1 MAKKLN
7 PNRKVTMTVR
17 EINKLKENATIR
29 AVQITQLF
37 PLMVLRD
44 KYGFGSKRLSEY
56 QKHYNDLWDAYN
68 KGYLKLEDIA
78 NTIYEETGIKV
89 GQGGL

>member
-29 AVQITQLF
+29 AVNITQLF
-37 PLMVLRD
+37 PLMILRD
-44 KYGFGSKRLSEY
+44 KYGFGSKRLADF
-56 QKHYNDLWDAYN
+56 QKHYDDMWDAYN
-68 KGYLKLEDIA
+68 KGYVKLEDIA
-78 NTIYEETGIKV
+78 RTIYEETGVKIDD
-89 GQGGL
+89 